1 MTYSNFLYQML
12 SLLIGI
18 VIVMNQLI
26 ADTISQ
32 FNLQEKNCAKAC
44 ILYIAFIIYTHWY
57 ACHQM
62 PLTPSNCHH
71 FIAFY
76 LTAAISFSVV

>member
-32 FNLQEKNCAKAC
+32 FNLQEKNVQKPVY
-44 ILYIAFIIYTHWY
+44 YI
-57 ACHQM
+57 
-62 PLTPSNCHH
+62 
-71 FIAFY
+71 
-76 LTAAISFSVV
+76 